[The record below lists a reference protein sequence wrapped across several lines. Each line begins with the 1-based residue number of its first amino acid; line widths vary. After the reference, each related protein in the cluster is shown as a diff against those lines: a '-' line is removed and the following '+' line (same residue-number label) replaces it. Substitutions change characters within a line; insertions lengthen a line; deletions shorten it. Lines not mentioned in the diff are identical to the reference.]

1 MAGLHIDAGSVARQL
16 WSTACSAPVRFG
28 LFALFVVGTL
38 AYGGALAWYTL
49 ERFDLFN
56 MVRDGYFD
64 DAFYY
69 FQIAYHMAE
78 GRFSTFDGFTRTN
91 GYHPLW
97 LFLITPFYWVFDKVE
112 ALFAIKA
119 FEIMLIAAGM
129 ALVAAAARAARLP
142 WILLFA
148 ALPPLYAEP
157 GMRLGMEAGL
167 VLFML
172 GLLMLAMCLFARDP
186 ARWRWLLATTAF
198 ALPWVRLEC
207 AAVAVAATA
216 AVGVL
221 EWSGRL
227 PGTRAVRKPGELKA
241 AVPLAG
247 AFAGMLVYFAYNG
260 IVFGGVAPVS
270 AVWKRMWSQRHWNRE
285 GGYSLF
291 DNFRDLIDGDLTIS
305 TWNVFDD
312 ELWMAFEVG
321 VYALLVWLLL
331 RRSGKGEAVLPSML
345 AFMLGVFALGV
356 GHLAKFAQSVLT
368 MHPHWAYHN
377 WYFVPAFLMEALVV
391 PARCCVAICAVQLFV
406 ASGRVQ
412 AVLRSSIVACG
423 LIALM
428 AKTDFGAP
436 FRFVDER
443 AHQPET
449 TVHSWRVPDYLGTLA
464 MNHLLPENSVVG
476 SWDSGIVGYFSRF
489 TVVNLDGLA
498 NSYDYFRAGRTG
510 ALEVAQRQLGAR
522 FTHFANI
529 VRLLSD
535 IHPFQHRYVRPGT
548 PARSLLSAL
557 MYPAQ
562 HWREDIFHLQI
573 AAAEP
578 AEGEEGRV
586 ADQAAS
592 FWERIR
598 PHRRT
603 GDIALV
609 LHGRVALAFRPDC
622 AAEEV
627 AEWSWDAVES
637 RYASPWAR
645 TAIGV
650 CVTAIVLPSALPP
663 VQVETMTVDGWLAEH
678 HATASAKFHADF
690 DVALVENRVFF
701 MKGECAPGDIDPV
714 FFLHVVPTDTDD
726 LPPPRQQHGYDN
738 LDFKFSNQIHWLNGR
753 GGWCVAEVQLPNY
766 RMAAIRAGQYVV
778 EGEALRRIWEG
789 EMHLE
794 RQSGA

>member
-1 MAGLHIDAGSVARQL
+1 MAGIHIDAGSLARQL
-16 WSTACSAPVRFG
+16 WSTACSSPVRFG
-28 LFALFVVGTL
+28 LFALFVVGVL

-56 MVRDGYFD
+56 MVRDGYMD

-78 GRFSTFDGFTRTN
+78 GRFSTFDGFSRTN

-97 LFLITPFYWVFDKVE
+97 LLLITPFYWVFDKVE

-119 FEIMLIAAGM
+119 LEIMLIAAGV

-157 GMRLGMEAGL
+157 GMRLGLEAGL

-216 AVGVL
+216 AMGIF

-227 PGTRAVRKPGELKA
+227 PSAPAGARKREELKVV
-241 AVPLAG
+241 VPLAS
-247 AFAGMLVYFAYNG
+247 AVAGGVVYLVYNG
-260 IVFGGVAPVS
+260 VVFGGILPVS
-270 AVWKRMWSQRHWNRE
+270 AVAKQIWSQRHWNRE
-285 GGYSLF
+285 GGYSLLG
-291 DNFRDLIDGDLTIS
+291 NFRDLVAGGGKEP
-305 TWNVFDD
+305 TWNVWDD
-312 ELWMAFEVG
+312 ELLIAFEVG
-321 VYALLVWLLL
+321 AYALLVWWLS
-331 RRSGKGEAVLPSML
+331 RSSGRGDPKLKL
-345 AFMLGVFALGV
+345 AFMLGVFALAV

-368 MHPHWAYHN
+368 MDANWAFNN
-377 WYFVPAFLMEALVV
+377 WYFVPAHLMEALVV
-391 PARCCVAICAVQLFV
+391 PVRCYVAICVVQRFV
-406 ASGRVQ
+406 RRGAFL
-412 AVLRSSIVACG
+412 AVLRLSIIVCG
-423 LIALM
+423 LIALVV
-428 AKTDFGAP
+428 KTDLGAP
-436 FRFVDER
+436 FRFVDASGHR
-443 AHQPET
+443 QET
-449 TVHSWRVPDYLGTLA
+449 TVHSLRIPPYLGTLA

-476 SWDSGIVGYFSRF
+476 SWDSGVVGYFSRF
-489 TVVNLDGLA
+489 TVANLDGLA
-498 NSYDYFRAGRTG
+498 NSYDYLRAGRTG
-510 ALEVAQRQLGAR
+510 ALEVAQRQLGMQ

-529 VRLLSD
+529 VRRRFD
-535 IHPFQHRYVRPGT
+535 AHPFQHRYPRPEP
-548 PARSLLSAL
+548 PASSLSSAM
-557 MYPAQ
+557 MYPSKTS
-562 HWREDIFHLQI
+562 EENYFQI

-578 AEGEEGRV
+578 AEGEEWKV
-586 ADQAAS
+586 TDQAAS
-592 FWERIR
+592 FWERVR
-598 PHRRT
+598 PHRRAD
-603 GDIALV
+603 DIALM

-622 AAEEV
+622 TGEDV

-637 RYASPWAR
+637 RYASPWAP
-645 TAIGV
+645 TTIGV
-650 CVTAIVLPSALPP
+650 CATAIVLPPDLAPA
-663 VQVETMTVDGWLAEH
+663 QVETMTVDEWLAEH
-678 HATASAKFHADF
+678 RASASAKFRADF

-701 MKGECAPGDIDPV
+701 MKGGCAPGDIDPV
-714 FFLHVVPTDTDD
+714 FFLHVVPADADD
-726 LPPPRQQHGYDN
+726 LPSDRQQHGFEN
-738 LDFKFSNQIHWLNGR
+738 LDFKLGDHAHWLNGR
-753 GGWCVAEVQLPNY
+753 SGWCVAEVQLPNY

-794 RQSGA
+794 PQSGA